1 MSTIPN
7 PADQSTLD
15 QMRPPEFVEL
25 LLPDCNGLLRGKRV
39 EGDKLHKVYKNG
51 INLPLSTLACEITGE
66 CNEDS
71 GLGLDIGD
79 KDTFCYPIPGSLA
92 SIDWNSRPSAQL
104 LLDIVDESGKSFTG
118 NPRVVLQHC
127 LERINA
133 MGFYPV
139 IAVELEFFLLDQNN
153 TTSGAPQPPI
163 NPASGQRDDNTQVYY
178 LADLESYSDFIEDV
192 RQTAKAQNIPA
203 EAAVA
208 EYAPGQFEINVSH
221 SDDILKACDEAIL
234 LKRVIKSVARKHNF
248 QATFMAKPY
257 ADTAGS
263 GTHIHISLLD
273 KDGNNVFAAPE
284 GEPTEAMQHALGGLQ
299 QTMRDAM
306 LMFAPNANSYRR
318 FQKDS
323 YVPMNPHWSYNNR
336 TVALRIPYSDE
347 ANTRIEHRVAGAD
360 ANPYLVVAA
369 VLAGITTGLENK
381 LDCTPAIEGNAYEKT
396 QATNPRHWQEA
407 IALFADSEWAK
418 EAFGET
424 FHNLFCCIKNSEMEV
439 FHSQITPL
447 EFDWYLNSV

>member
-1 MSTIPN
+1 MSLN
-7 PADQSTLD
+7 QADQSSLEA
-15 QMRPPEFVEL
+15 MASPEFVEL
-25 LLPDCNGLLRGKRV
+25 ILPDCNGLLRGKRV
-39 EGDKLHKVYKNG
+39 EGEQLEKVYSKG
-51 INLPLSTLACEITGE
+51 INLPLSVLASEITGE
-66 CNEDS
+66 SNEDS
-71 GLGLDIGD
+71 GLGMDIGD
-79 KDTFCYPIPGSLA
+79 RDVFCYPVPGTLS

-104 LLDIVDESGKSFTG
+104 LLDILDETGKPFSG
-118 NPRVVLQHC
+118 NPRVVLKNC
-127 LERINA
+127 LDKLNA
-133 MGFYPV
+133 IGLFPV
-139 IAVELEFFLLDQNN
+139 IAVELEFFLLDQ
-153 TTSGAPQPPI
+153 SAAEDGSPQPPI
-163 NPASGQRDDNTQVYY
+163 NPGSGQRDSNTQVYY
-178 LADLESYSDFIEDV
+178 LSDLESYSDFIEDV
-192 RQTAKAQNIPA
+192 RETAKAQNIPA

-221 SDDILKACDEAIL
+221 SSDILKACDEAIL

-273 KDGNNVFAAPE
+273 SEGNNVFASPE
-284 GEPTEAMQHALGGLQ
+284 GSPSKAMQYALGGLQ

-306 LMFAPNANSYRR
+306 LLFAPNANSFRR

-347 ANTRIEHRVAGAD
+347 ANRRIEHRVAGAD
-360 ANPYLVVAA
+360 ANPYLVVAG

-381 LDCTPAIEGNAYEKT
+381 LVCSDAIVGNAYEKT
-396 QATNPRHWQEA
+396 ETTNPRHWKEA
-407 IALFADSEWAK
+407 IDLFAESDWAQSS
-418 EAFGET
+418 FGTT
-424 FHNLFCCIKNSEMEV
+424 FHNLFCCIKNSELEA